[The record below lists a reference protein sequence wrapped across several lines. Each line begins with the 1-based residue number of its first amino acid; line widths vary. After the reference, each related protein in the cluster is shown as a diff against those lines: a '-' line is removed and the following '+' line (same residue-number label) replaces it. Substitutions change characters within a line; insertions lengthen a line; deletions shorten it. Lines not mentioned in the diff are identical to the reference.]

1 MDHYRVVRNEVESRL
16 NSALANQSYSE
27 VLEEIGIISMILATS
42 FSKRRKERRLV
53 KHAEKTADYRLF
65 IDFEAF
71 ANGSERDRKRLLVEN
86 LLASVEDIHRKLR
99 GAFDG
104 ARLRKDILRLFPEV
118 VDER

>member
-1 MDHYRVVRNEVESRL
+1 MRNEVESRL
-16 NSALANQSYSE
+16 NSALANHSYSE
-27 VLEEIGIISMILATS
+27 VLEDIGIIPMILATS
-42 FSKRRKERRLV
+42 FSGRKERRLV
-53 KHAEKTADYRLF
+53 KRAEKTADYRLF

-86 LLASVEDIHRKLR
+86 LVASVEDIHRKLR

-104 ARLRKDILRLFPEV
+104 ARLRKDILRLFPEL